1 VLRIS
6 ATAYRTAKLVVHE
19 RSRVPRPKLSHWL
32 KVRISA
38 VDDDRL
44 RATASSH
51 NMNVSAFVRTALTER
66 LELESILDRERATNG
81 ESATG

>member
-1 VLRIS
+1 LPP
-6 ATAYRTAKLVVHE
+6 L
-19 RSRVPRPKLSHWL
+19 KLSRWL

-44 RATASSH
+44 RATASSR
-51 NMNVSAFVRTALTER
+51 NTNVSAFVRTALTER
-66 LELESILDRERATNG
+66 LELESILDREKATNG